1 LIVFA
6 AQPPLAAAAA
16 VDLMHGQLDAV
27 PCCPV
32 CPCTRAWARPRG
44 AEHQEALRLRLLAR
58 RTAVETRKVALL
70 QLRSVI
76 VTAPAELRE
85 ELRRLPLGRLLNR
98 CRFRRSGSR
107 TPAQLATI
115 LVLRTVSI
123 PRSLYA
129 SIPRC

>member
-1 LIVFA
+1 V
-6 AQPPLAAAAA
+6 PPGLPLHTSTGRGHEPASIRKRCGC
-16 VDLMHGQLDAV
+16 DCWPGEQ
-27 PCCPV
+27 
-32 CPCTRAWARPRG
+32 RPKR
-44 AEHQEALRLRLLAR
+44 Q
-58 RTAVETRKVALL
+58 VALL

-76 VTAPAELRE
+76 VTASEELRE